1 MAALSEYALAVEVKD
16 GPKLL
21 LSKLKSFNKTD
32 MMVDVFT
39 SLDISCGSGKEIVLV
54 EVAER
59 PGGPWREIELHE
71 SVSMLECFGMR
82 HVR

>member
-1 MAALSEYALAVEVKD
+1 MGGDLVKIYLVAYALAIEVKD

-21 LSKLKSFNKTD
+21 LSKLKSFNKTV

-39 SLDISCGSGKEIVLV
+39 SLDTSCSSGKEIVLV

-59 PGGPWREIELHE
+59 PGGPWREIELVE
-71 SVSMLECFGMR
+71 
-82 HVR
+82 